1 MRKIAGMGLVVVLA
15 LGVGS
20 YALGDSGSAKGRSLT
35 DSGQMMSSGGMTGQ
49 GMMGRGD
56 MMKPGMM
63 GQGGMMGSSGM
74 MGMGRSM
81 MAGGT
86 NFIDMCRTMI
96 TGWLGTTDS
105 SAPEDPYSRK
115 GRGAPRTE
123 RGMQ

>member
-20 YALGDSGSAKGRSLT
+20 YALGDSGSAKGQSSAS
-35 DSGQMMSSGGMTGQ
+35 SGQMMSSGGMTGQ

-63 GQGGMMGSSGM
+63 G
-74 MGMGRSM
+74 MGRSM
-81 MAGGT
+81 MAGVT